1 MELVTSLL
9 TFAKGVFPATVGSI
23 IAVWRK
29 RKEVK
34 FEEMS
39 VYQKVSMLVVII
51 SAIVIGVCIGKW
63 VGGAIALYFGVEQGV
78 QMVLIEFAT
87 ALNGLKIVDSLI
99 KSAES
104 ALDIVTENVP
114 ILINKVVGAI
124 SDKIDK
130 LFGKK

>member
-39 VYQKVSMLVVII
+39 AYQKVSMLVVII

>member
-9 TFAKGVFPATVGSI
+9 TFAKGVFPATLGSI

-39 VYQKVSMLVVII
+39 MYQKTSMLVVILC
-51 SAIVIGVCIGKW
+51 AIVVGVCIGKW
-63 VGGAIALYFGVEQGV
+63 VGGAIALYFGIEQGV
-78 QMVLIEFAT
+78 QVILIEFAT

-99 KSAES
+99 KGAES
-104 ALDIVTENVP
+104 ALDIITENTP
-114 ILINKVVGAI
+114 IIANKIVSAI
-124 SDKIDK
+124 GDKIDK
-130 LFGKK
+130 IFGKK

>member
-1 MELVTSLL
+1 MELITSLL
-9 TFAKGVFPATVGSI
+9 TFSKAIFPATLGSL

-29 RKEVK
+29 RKEVE
-34 FEEMS
+34 FTNMS
-39 VYQKVSMLVVII
+39 VYQKASIVIT
-51 SAIVIGVCIGKW
+51 AICAVIIGVCIGKW
-63 VGGAIALYFGVEQGV
+63 LGGAIAIHFGVEQGI
-78 QMVLIEFAT
+78 QIILIEFAT
-87 ALNGLKIVDSLI
+87 ALNALKIIDSLI

>member
-39 VYQKVSMLVVII
+39 MYQKASMLVVILC
-51 SAIVIGVCIGKW
+51 AIVVGVCIGKW
-63 VGGAIALYFGVEQGV
+63 VGGAIALYFGIEQGV
-78 QMVLIEFAT
+78 QVILIEFAT

-99 KSAES
+99 KGAES
-104 ALDIVTENVP
+104 ALDIITENIP
-114 ILINKVVGAI
+114 IIANKIVDAI
-124 SDKIDK
+124 SGKIDK
-130 LFGKK
+130 IFGKK

>member
-9 TFAKGVFPATVGSI
+9 TFAKGVFPATIGSI

-34 FEEMS
+34 LEDMS
-39 VYQKVSMLVVII
+39 TFQKFSMVFVVI
-51 SAIVIGVCIGKW
+51 SAIIIGVCIGKW
-63 VGGAIALYFGVEQGV
+63 VGGAIGLYFGIEQSV
-78 QMVLIEFAT
+78 QMVLIEFVT

-99 KSAES
+99 KGAES
-104 ALDIVTENVP
+104 ALDIVTENIPV
-114 ILINKVVGAI
+114 LINKVVKVI

-130 LFGKK
+130 LFGK

>member
-9 TFAKGVFPATVGSI
+9 TFAKGVFPATIGSI

-34 FEEMS
+34 LEDMS
-39 VYQKVSMLVVII
+39 TFQKFSMVFVVI
-51 SAIVIGVCIGKW
+51 SAIIIGVCIGKW
-63 VGGAIALYFGVEQGV
+63 VGGAIGLYFGIEQSV
-78 QMVLIEFAT
+78 QMILIEFVT

-99 KSAES
+99 KGAES
-104 ALDIVTENVP
+104 ALDIVTENIPV
-114 ILINKVVGAI
+114 LINKVVKVI

-130 LFGKK
+130 LFGK

>member
-34 FEEMS
+34 LEEMNDFQRMS
-39 VYQKVSMLVVII
+39 LVIVII
-51 SAIVIGVCIGKW
+51 CAIIVGVCIGKW
-63 VGGAIALYFGVEQGV
+63 VGGAIALYFGIEQGV
-78 QMVLIEFAT
+78 QVVLIEFAT

-99 KSAES
+99 KGAES
-104 ALDIVTENVP
+104 ALDIVTENIP
-114 ILINKVVGAI
+114 ILINKVVSAI